1 MVIGYIY
8 IESLP
13 RDPLP
18 LQIGAA
24 STVENL
30 DSIIDSSVM
39 TMERRWG
46 QRREVVVETGA
57 VQVM

>member
-24 STVENL
+24 SAVGNL
-30 DSIIDSSVM
+30 DSIIDSSAM
-39 TMERRWG
+39 TMERRWW

-57 VQVM
+57 VRVM